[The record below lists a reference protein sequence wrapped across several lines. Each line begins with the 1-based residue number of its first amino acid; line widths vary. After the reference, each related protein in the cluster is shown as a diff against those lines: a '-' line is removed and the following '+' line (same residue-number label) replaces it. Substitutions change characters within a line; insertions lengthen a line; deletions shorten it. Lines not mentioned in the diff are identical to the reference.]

1 MNREAFYAALRRR
14 GSGVFGTS
22 LKPTQK
28 AGIEAVLSEAEKRNT
43 PIAHLAY
50 MLATDYHE
58 TAHTMQ
64 PIAEYGKGKGKPY
77 GKKGKCGQAQYG
89 RGLVQL
95 TWDANYERADRE
107 LGLKGSLLKN
117 FDLAMTM
124 KVAVAIMFS
133 GMEEGWFTG
142 KKLSNYLA
150 GSKKDY
156 VGARRIING
165 TDKAAQIAGYARSF
179 EAALVDAGYAEKA
192 AKPDSA
198 VPKPAALVSMPEA
211 KTDKTTV
218 EVVQRKLYEKGYTE
232 VGSRK
237 ADGSFDGEMG
247 KMTRA
252 AITVFRQE
260 NDLPP
265 GEFIDQDLLEALD
278 SAPARKLA
286 RNDSSAQTVR
296 QAVPEVRSNWLMK
309 IGALVTAGFSSIGAF
324 FDGIMG
330 NLGIARSYVDNVK
343 DYAADVPGYV
353 WMGAV
358 VAVAGGVYLV
368 ARHGER
374 KGVEAYQD
382 GSRR

>member
-1 MNREAFYAALRRR
+1 MNSMRTSAAGRKAIAQREGNKLIAYVDSVGVLTIGVGHTTAAGPPVVKKGMRISAAESDQILTRDLADVEASINKAVKVQLNQSQFDALVSLVFNIGGTKFAKSTLLKKLNQRDFGAAGNQFLVWNKGNVNGKLVAIDGLTKRR
-14 GSGVFGTS
+14 
-22 LKPTQK
+22 K
-28 AGIEAVLSEAEKRNT
+28 AERVQFLSEA
-43 PIAHLAY
+43 P
-50 MLATDYHE
+50 
-58 TAHTMQ
+58 
-64 PIAEYGKGKGKPY
+64 
-77 GKKGKCGQAQYG
+77 
-89 RGLVQL
+89 
-95 TWDANYERADRE
+95 
-107 LGLKGSLLKN
+107 
-117 FDLAMTM
+117 
-124 KVAVAIMFS
+124 
-133 GMEEGWFTG
+133 
-142 KKLSNYLA
+142 
-150 GSKKDY
+150 
-156 VGARRIING
+156 
-165 TDKAAQIAGYARSF
+165 AAA
-179 EAALVDAGYAEKA
+179 
-192 AKPDSA
+192 
-198 VPKPAALVSMPEA
+198 PKPAALTAPEA

-247 KMTRA
+247 KMTRG

-265 GEFIDQDLLEALD
+265 GDFIDQDLLDALD
-278 SAPARKLA
+278 TAPARKLA

-368 ARHGER
+368 ARHGET
-374 KGVEAYQD
+374 KGVEAYQS
-382 GSRR
+382 GERR

>member
-22 LKPTQK
+22 LKPSQK
-28 AGIEAVLSEAEKRNT
+28 AGLEAVLNEAEKRNT
-43 PIAHLAY
+43 PMAHLAY

-58 TAHTMQ
+58 TARTMQ

-77 GKKGKCGQAQYG
+77 GKKGKYGQAQYG

-95 TWDANYERADRE
+95 TWDRNYERADNE
-107 LGLKGSLLKN
+107 LGLKGALLKN

-133 GMEEGWFTG
+133 GMAEGWFTG
-142 KKLSNYLA
+142 KKLSQYLS
-150 GSKKDY
+150 GPKKDY

-165 TDKAAQIAGYARSF
+165 TDKAAQIADYARSF
-179 EAALVDAGYAEKA
+179 EAALVEAGYAA
-192 AKPDSA
+192 TA
-198 VPKPAALVSMPEA
+198 PKQAPVSPMALVAVPEA

-218 EVVQRKLYEKGYTE
+218 EIVQRKLFEKGYTE
-232 VGSRK
+232 VGSRR

-247 KMTRA
+247 KMTRG

-265 GEFIDQDLLEALD
+265 GDFIDQDLLNALD
-278 SAPARKLA
+278 TAPARKLA
-286 RNDSSAQTVR
+286 RNDASAQTVR
-296 QAVPEVRSNWLMK
+296 QSVPEVRSNWLMK
-309 IGALVTAGFSSIGAF
+309 IGAVIAGAFSGIGAF
-324 FDGIMG
+324 FDGIVA
-330 NLGIARSYVDNVK
+330 NLGIARGYVDNVK

-368 ARHGER
+368 ARHGEK
-374 KGVEAYQD
+374 KGVEAFQS
-382 GSRR
+382 GERR

>member
-1 MNREAFYAALRRR
+1 MNREIFYAALRRR

-22 LKPTQK
+22 LKPSQK
-28 AGIEAVLSEAEKRNT
+28 AGLEAVLDEAEKRSA

-58 TAHTMQ
+58 TARTMQ

-77 GKKGKCGQAQYG
+77 GKKGKYGQAQYG

-95 TWDANYERADRE
+95 TWDRNYERADNE
-107 LGLKGSLLKN
+107 LGLKGALLKN

-142 KKLSNYLA
+142 KKLSQYLS

-165 TDKAAQIAGYARSF
+165 TDKAAQIAEYARSF
-179 EAALVDAGYAEKA
+179 EAALVEAGYAETA
-192 AKPDSA
+192 T
-198 VPKPAALVSMPEA
+198 KPAPVAPMALAAVPEA

-218 EVVQRKLYEKGYTE
+218 EIVQRKLFEKGYTE
-232 VGSRK
+232 VGSRR

-247 KMTRA
+247 KMTRG

-260 NDLPP
+260 NELPP
-265 GEFIDQDLLEALD
+265 GDFIDQDLLNALD
-278 SAPARKLA
+278 TAPDRKLA
-286 RNDSSAQTVR
+286 RNDASAQTVR
-296 QAVPEVRSNWLMK
+296 QAVPEVRSNWLVK
-309 IGALVTAGFSSIGAF
+309 IGAVIAGAFSSIGAF

-330 NLGIARSYVDNVK
+330 NLGIARGYVDNVK

-374 KGVEAYQD
+374 KGVEAYQS
-382 GSRR
+382 GERR